1 MPSHFR
7 HKAMKNGHAL
17 KQQGLA
23 SRIRLVLGLSIWVAA
38 SGLCAI
44 PAAGATDAAVAVVGT
59 TATQHV
65 PLAVRNGAA
74 PLVSNL
80 DTQKHLKLAL
90 SLQPRNQAELDQLLR
105 DLQDPKSPQYHQY
118 LSVEQFTARFAP
130 TQADYDTVVAWAE
143 ANGLTVTA
151 TAANRRLVDVEGP
164 VETINRAFKVKMGN
178 YAHPS
183 ENRTFFAADREP
195 TPVGLSVPLLHIS
208 GLDNFRLPHTH
219 YSKKSSATP
228 IPHGGSGPGG
238 EFLPSDMRT
247 AYYGSG
253 SLTGSGQ
260 TVGIFSFDG
269 YVSNDISVY
278 YSNTGMSSSVPVSN
292 VLVSGFD
299 GKCGHVGSSCDD
311 GEQILDIVNV
321 IGMAPG
327 LTKVLFYEG
336 DSATDILNKM
346 ASDNQAKVL
355 SCSWGGGDFDNAT
368 DDPIYQEMAA
378 QGQTFVNATGDSGSY
393 NASSSAYDPPSADS
407 NVLEVGGTDLTTSSS
422 GAWSAETVWSDG
434 GGGYTSASGESTPSY
449 QKLAGVITSANKG
462 STTYRNDPDVA
473 AEANF
478 DNPTVSNGSFETG
491 YGGTSFAAP
500 RWAGFLA
507 LVNQQAVANG
517 KATVGFVNPA
527 IYNVGI
533 GSSYTSNFHDV
544 TSGSNG
550 FSAVAG
556 YDLATGWGSPQA
568 ALVNSLAGSGGGGGS
583 TPVANFGDTISGLT
597 VSFTNSSTDTGGTIS
612 SYAWDFGDGGTSTA
626 QNPSHTY
633 AAGGTYNV
641 KLTVTDN
648 LGASNSKTQAVT
660 VSGGGGGS
668 SQLLGNTGFESGAA
682 SPWSISSGVLCSN
695 SSCSGETAHG
705 GTWFAWMDGYGSSH
719 TDTVSQSVAIPSGK
733 TSATLQ
739 YYLHVDTAETTTSTA
754 YDTLKV
760 QVLNSSG
767 TVLATLATYSN
778 LNKGTGYT
786 VHTANLTPYIGQTVT
801 IKFTGAEDSSL
812 QTSFVLDDVTLTVQ

>member
-7 HKAMKNGHAL
+7 HKRLQNGVSL
-17 KQQGLA
+17 KHQGLA
-23 SRIRLVLGLSIWVAA
+23 SRVRLSLGLSMLVAV
-38 SGLCAI
+38 SGLCAL
-44 PAAGATDAAVAVVGT
+44 PVASAADASVTAIGT
-59 TATQHV
+59 MATQHV

-74 PLVSNL
+74 ALVSNL

-90 SLQPRNQAELDQLLR
+90 SLQQRNQAELDQLLR
-105 DLQDPKSPQYHQY
+105 DLQDPTSPRFHQY
-118 LSVEQFTARFAP
+118 LSVEEYTARFAP
-130 TQADYDTVVAWAE
+130 TQQDYDTVVAWAK
-143 ANGLTVTA
+143 ANGLTVTG
-151 TAANRRLVDVEGP
+151 TTSNRRLVDVEGP
-164 VETINRAFKVKMGN
+164 VDTINRAFKVKMGN
-178 YAHPS
+178 YNHPTD
-183 ENRTFFAADREP
+183 NRTFFAADREP
-195 TPVGLSVPLLHIS
+195 TPAGLSVPLLHIS
-208 GLDNFRLPHTH
+208 GLDNFHLPHTH
-219 YSKKSSATP
+219 HYKKSNAAP
-228 IPHGGSGPGG
+228 VAHGGTGPGG
-238 EFLPSDMRT
+238 EFLPSDMRK

-269 YVSNDISVY
+269 YVTNDISLY

-299 GKCGHVGSSCDD
+299 GQCGHVGNGCDD

-346 ASDNQAKVL
+346 VSDNQAKVL
-355 SCSWGGGDFDNAT
+355 SCSWGGGDFDNPT

-407 NVLEVGGTDLTTSSS
+407 NTLEVGGTDLTTSSA

-434 GGGYTSASGESTPSY
+434 GGGYTSASHESTPSY

-517 KATVGFVNPA
+517 HATVGFVNPA
-527 IYNVGI
+527 LYNVGI
-533 GSSYTSNFHDV
+533 GTSYTSNFHDV

-568 ALVNSLAGSGGGGGS
+568 ALVASLAGTGGGGGS

-597 VSFTNSSTDTGGTIS
+597 VTFTNSSTDTGGTIS
-612 SYAWDFGDGGTSTA
+612 SYAWDFGDGNSSTT

-668 SQLLGNTGFESGAA
+668 SQLLVNTGFESGAA
-682 SPWSISSGVLCSN
+682 SPWAISSGVLCSN
-695 SSCSGETAHG
+695 SSCSGQTAHG

-739 YYLHVDTAETTTSTA
+739 YYLHIDTAETTTSTA

-801 IKFTGAEDSSL
+801 IKFTGTEDSSL
-812 QTSFVLDDVTLTVQ
+812 QTSFVLDDVTLNVQ

>member
-1 MPSHFR
+1 
-7 HKAMKNGHAL
+7 MKH
-17 KQQGLA
+17 QGLA
-23 SRIRLVLGLSIWVAA
+23 SRIRLVLGLSVLVAA
-38 SGLCAI
+38 SGLCVV
-44 PAAGATDAAVAVVGT
+44 PAASAADAPALTAIGSM
-59 TATQHV
+59 ATQHV

-74 PLVSNL
+74 LLVSNL

-90 SLQPRNQAELDQLLR
+90 SLPQRNQAELDQLLH
-105 DLQDPKSPQYHQY
+105 DLQDPRSPQYHQY
-118 LSVEQFTARFAP
+118 LSVEEYTARFAP
-130 TQADYDTVVAWAE
+130 TQQDYDTVVAWAQ
-143 ANGLTVTA
+143 ANGLTVTG
-151 TAANRRLVDVEGP
+151 TPANRRLVDVEGP
-164 VETINRAFKVKMGN
+164 VDTINRAFKVKMGN
-178 YAHPS
+178 YNHPT

-195 TPVGLSVPLLHIS
+195 VAAGLSVPLLHVS
-208 GLDNFRLPHTH
+208 GLDNFRLPHTNYH
-219 YSKKSSATP
+219 KNTSANAAP
-228 IPHGGSGPGG
+228 VHHSGSGPGG
-238 EFLPSDMRT
+238 EYLPSDMRT

-269 YVSNDISVY
+269 YVTSDIAYY
-278 YSNTGMSSSVPVSN
+278 YSQTGMSSSVPVSN

-346 ASDNQAKVL
+346 VSDNQAKVL
-355 SCSWGGGDFDNAT
+355 SCSWGGGDFNNAT

-407 NVLEVGGTDLTTSSS
+407 NVLEVGGTDLTTGTG
-422 GAWSAETVWSDG
+422 GAWSSETVWSDG

-478 DNPTVSNGSFETG
+478 DNPTVSNGTFQTG

-507 LVNQQAVANG
+507 LVNQQAVTNG
-517 KATVGFVNPA
+517 HATVGFVNPA
-527 IYNVGI
+527 LYNVGI
-533 GSSYTSNFHDV
+533 GTSYTSNFHDV

-568 ALVNSLAGSGGGGGS
+568 ALVSSLAGSGGGGGS
-583 TPVANFGDTISGLT
+583 TPVANFGDTISGL
-597 VSFTNSSTDTGGTIS
+597 VVNFTDSSTDTGGTIS
-612 SYAWDFGDGGTSTA
+612 SYAWTFGDSGTSTSK
-626 QNPSHTY
+626 NPSHTY
-633 AAGGTYNV
+633 AAAGTYSV

-648 LGASNSKTQAVT
+648 LGATSSKTQSVT

-682 SPWSISSGVLCSN
+682 SPWSMSSGVLCSN
-695 SSCSGETAHG
+695 SSCSGQTAHA
-705 GTWFAWMDGYGSSH
+705 GTWFAWMNGYGSSH

-733 TSATLQ
+733 SSATLQ

-778 LNKGTGYT
+778 LNAASGYT
-786 VHTANLTPYIGQTVT
+786 VHTANLAAYIGQTVT

-812 QTSFVLDDVTLTVQ
+812 QTSFVLDDVTLNVQ